1 MLAEQLVHGPGPG
14 TREAERPYAASAQ
27 EPLEGQ
33 VGSTEIKPAWGAG
46 GGGGEEVGGW
56 GLGGVGGWGLGE
68 GGSGRGGMGGR

>member
-1 MLAEQLVHGPGPG
+1 MLAEHLVHGPGPG

-33 VGSTEIKPAWGAG
+33 VGSTEIKPARGA

-56 GLGGVGGWGLGE
+56 GLGGGRRLGA
-68 GGSGRGGMGGR
+68 GGGR